1 MRPNKIFQHE
11 DKLCRK
17 FIKGLADTKTV
28 IYRNPGVES
37 VSYTHLVTEMSMGQ
51 MIDDIKL
58 AVECRIPVHFYGR
71 TGGVVPTPDEVLNEI
86 KKLGGVQ

>member
-1 MRPNKIFQHE
+1 MNTIEKSVANAKQY
-11 DKLCRK
+11 LC
-17 FIKGLADTKTV
+17 V
-28 IYRNPGVES
+28 
-37 VSYTHLVTEMSMGQ
+37 EMSMGQ

>member
-1 MRPNKIFQHE
+1 MRPITLWPFPS
-11 DKLCRK
+11 DI
-17 FIKGLADTKTV
+17 IKKSTENAKS
-28 IYRNPGVES
+28 I
-37 VSYTHLVTEMSMGQ
+37 LVTEMSMGQ
-51 MIDDIKL
+51 MVDDIKL